1 MDELTKLSKKHHVVF
16 FDPEETQMF
25 LVIPLA
31 NAPSKEVRA
40 SWFKHGITSSTL
52 TNDTKVAKVVELEE
66 HPTKM
71 FLKNFSIFRFLQ
83 EAIKELS
90 IDIMDAP
97 RSSGRFDEMFSELM
111 KQWDEVHANTKFA
124 SIKNPIVE
132 LVVFDITSK

>member
-1 MDELTKLSKKHHVVF
+1 
-16 FDPEETQMF
+16 MF

-97 RSSGRFDEMFSELM
+97 RLSGRFDEMFSELM